1 MTLID
6 LGCYPITTGLCIA
19 QQEGGEIRGWIKA
32 IRGRNQ
38 GVDQSN
44 QRDVGLL
51 HNLDPRG
58 TLIIG
63 ILCDMCVLLTAYH
76 QLSSVLECKQHRL
89 IRLPLALF
97 IFGILSVG
105 FK

>member
-6 LGCYPITTGLCIA
+6 LPCYPITTGLCIA
-19 QQEGGEIRGWIKA
+19 VQEGGERRGWIKA
-32 IRGRNQ
+32 IRGGNQ

-51 HNLDPRG
+51 HNGDPRG
-58 TLIIG
+58 ILIIG
-63 ILCDMCVLLTAYH
+63 ILCDVCVLLTVYH
-76 QLSSVLECKQHRL
+76 QLSSMLECKQHCL
-89 IRLPLALF
+89 IRLQSALF

>member
-6 LGCYPITTGLCIA
+6 LGRYPITTGLCIA
-19 QQEGGEIRGWIKA
+19 LQEGGEIRGWIKA

-63 ILCDMCVLLTAYH
+63 ILCDVCPVDG
-76 QLSSVLECKQHRL
+76 LSSVELCVRVQAAPPHQ
-89 IRLPLALF
+89 A
-97 IFGILSVG
+97 SVG
-105 FK
+105 LVYLWYFICGV